1 MAAADEDALYCDIAE
16 TYHVFDWGALPVDVL
31 ARLASG
37 LRENSRIR
45 MKMNGLNVQ
54 TDTMLL
60 ASIAD
65 STSLLTWFNSE
76 AGRKGEG
83 RPPSMVDAI
92 LGAKKKEGEAL
103 AFDSPEDFEKARAEI
118 LERVKHGD

>member
-1 MAAADEDALYCDIAE
+1 MAAADEDALFCDIAE
-16 TYHVFDWGALPVDVL
+16 TYNVLDWDALPVDVL

-45 MKMNGLNVQ
+45 MKLSGLNVQ

-103 AFDSPEDFEKARAEI
+103 AFDNPEDFEKARREI